1 MVVNHAHANVPDVEP
16 QLQAGIL
23 THATCAVAA
32 SAAFGRSRFGH
43 TQSWIV
49 DPRFIIQE
57 MVSRD
62 ILSKALKLAER
73 LAPNV
78 SVSPSTGFRLD
89 STGGDLKIAIRCWQ
103 NGFRHHELKRNRV
116 QMERQRAT
124 PQVRDMVNGQK
135 LPPQRVQPSWL
146 HVSNCARLPPKCLPL
161 LRWNHRCW
169 LLAAPAF
176 HLDSWS
182 AENGTGCVVG
192 GHDADILENK
202 RLSILQWVIA
212 RANECTAL
220 HPAAAALRLGATLL
234 FGLSPDSASAF
245 TPMIVTAH
253 ARQLLC
259 GVRSTQTQMR

>member
-1 MVVNHAHANVPDVEP
+1 MAFCGGKRLAEDDSQAAMVVNHAHANVPDVEP

-89 STGGDLKIAIRCWQ
+89 STGGTENQRQMLAERLSAPRVEKEQGANGAATSNSAGQRYGQWAETSSATRATIVAACFKLCTIAI
-103 NGFRHHELKRNRV
+103 KV
-116 QMERQRAT
+116 PA
-124 PQVRDMVNGQK
+124 
-135 LPPQRVQPSWL
+135 
-146 HVSNCARLPPKCLPL
+146 L
-161 LRWNHRCW
+161 L
-169 LLAAPAF
+169 LLESSVLGSLAAPAF

-202 RLSILQWVIA
+202 RLSILQW
-212 RANECTAL
+212 AL
-220 HPAAAALRLGATLL
+220 HELTSAPPFILPRQHCDLEPHYSLCYLDLGICILR
-234 FGLSPDSASAF
+234 
-245 TPMIVTAH
+245 
-253 ARQLLC
+253 Q
-259 GVRSTQTQMR
+259 